1 MQAHI
6 PPPPGYFVQLEN
18 PDGLF
23 LKKRMR
29 MRRWLCCSCQ
39 VKENYQSRENEHLK
53 CNSDGICYFDLNFFF
68 MLIFLLDTFVDIE
81 HQNNSKVVSP
91 IKPEERKSSSLI
103 EVPALSLEE
112 LKEKIDNFGSNALIG
127 EGSYGR
133 VYYANLNDG
142 KTMDVKKLDV
152 STERNTLLS

>member
-18 PDGLF
+18 LDGLF
-23 LKKRMR
+23 LKKRTR
-29 MRRWLCCSCQ
+29 MRRWLCSSCQ
-39 VKENYQSRENEHLK
+39 VEENYQSRENNHLK
-53 CNSDGICYFDLNFFF
+53 CNSDG
-68 MLIFLLDTFVDIE
+68 
-81 HQNNSKVVSP
+81 HQKNSNVVSP

-112 LKEKIDNFGSNALIG
+112 LKQNTDNFRSNALIG
-127 EGSYGR
+127 EGSYGK

-142 KTMDVKKLDV
+142 KTVAVKKLDV
-152 STERNTLLS
+152 STEPNTLLS

>member
-6 PPPPGYFVQLEN
+6 PPPSGYFVQLEN

-23 LKKRMR
+23 LKKRTR

-53 CNSDGICYFDLNFFF
+53 CNSDG
-68 MLIFLLDTFVDIE
+68 
-81 HQNNSKVVSP
+81 HQKNSKVVSP

-112 LKEKIDNFGSNALIG
+112 LKENTDNFGSNALIG

-142 KTMDVKKLDV
+142 KTVAVKKLDV
-152 STERNTLLS
+152 STEPNTLLS